1 MDFNDHSNLEGS
13 HALLSASQYHWL
25 RYDEDKLI
33 EKVKKY
39 RATVEGERLHLFAK
53 EAILLKQKLGGPN
66 TALKMFVNDAIGF
79 KMSPEVLLYY
89 SPYCYG
95 TTDAIMFNRRQAKLR
110 IHDLKNGTS
119 KASMDQ
125 LLVYAGLFFLEY
137 GVKPQEVET
146 ELRIYQ
152 SGDILG
158 HIPDYDELLHIMDRI
173 VWSDKVV
180 DDFLDR

>member
-79 KMSPEVLLYY
+79 KMSPEV
-89 SPYCYG
+89 
-95 TTDAIMFNRRQAKLR
+95 
-110 IHDLKNGTS
+110 
-119 KASMDQ
+119 
-125 LLVYAGLFFLEY
+125 
-137 GVKPQEVET
+137 
-146 ELRIYQ
+146 
-152 SGDILG
+152 
-158 HIPDYDELLHIMDRI
+158 
-173 VWSDKVV
+173 
-180 DDFLDR
+180 